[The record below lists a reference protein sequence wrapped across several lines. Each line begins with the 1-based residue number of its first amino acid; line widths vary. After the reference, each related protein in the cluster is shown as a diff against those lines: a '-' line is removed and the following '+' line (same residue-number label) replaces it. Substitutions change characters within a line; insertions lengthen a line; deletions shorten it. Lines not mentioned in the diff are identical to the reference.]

1 MHVSNPRV
9 QSQLRTKSLPEFD
22 IFPYLKGTKDTVR
35 LRYWVFSDTRQGNLL
50 FVPKEEKK
58 KSKSLSLFPFSP
70 PSHDWKTDS

>member
-9 QSQLRTKSLPEFD
+9 QSQQRTKSLPEFD

-35 LRYWVFSDTRQGNLL
+35 LRYSVFCNISQGNLP

-58 KSKSLSLFPFSP
+58 NQ
-70 PSHDWKTDS
+70 